1 MASRSN
7 EPIETWE
14 SGDTIRAY
22 LLLSRKEERQDRN
35 GRKYL
40 DMQVT
45 DATGSMAAKVW
56 ADSPAMQ
63 SEFETHDF
71 VAVKGSV
78 KLYREALQLSVD
90 NCRRV
95 SEEDRAHGFDETKL
109 IPSTDEDLD
118 DLWRRLNAIYPGK
131 IERPVLRRLAEE
143 TLAEHGEA
151 LRLHPAAKT
160 MHHAYLGGLIEHV
173 VSMAELALGVC
184 GHYRDIDRDL
194 VLIGVLFHDLGKLRE
209 IGAMPANDYTME
221 GRLVGH
227 TVIGRDLVLARCAAI
242 PDFPPDLQLLL
253 EHLVLSHQGKKEYS
267 APVEPMTSEAI
278 VLHFIDDLDAK
289 LNQLHNHRKQG
300 GGMQFLRGLG
310 RFIYL
315 DPVPKDEP
323 APAPSS
329 KVETQ
334 IETQVETQVETAP
347 SQDEA
352 RTEAQDEDQPQSSLF
367 ASPPSD

>member
-1 MASRSN
+1 MANRSN
-7 EPIETWE
+7 EPINTWE
-14 SGDTIRAY
+14 SGDSVRAY

-40 DMQVT
+40 DMQVS
-45 DATGSMAAKVW
+45 DATGMMAAKVW
-56 ADSPAMQ
+56 ADSPAMH
-63 SEFETHDF
+63 SEFEAHDF
-71 VAVKGSV
+71 VAIKGSV

-95 SEEDRAHGFDETKL
+95 TEEDRAHGFDETKL
-109 IPSTDEDLD
+109 IPSTDEDID
-118 DLWRRLNAIYPGK
+118 DLWQRLNAIYPGK
-131 IERPVLRRLAEE
+131 IERPVLRQLATE

-151 LRLHPAAKT
+151 LRLHPAAKA
-160 MHHAYLGGLIEHV
+160 MHHAYLGGLMEHV

-184 GHYRDIDRDL
+184 AHYRDVDRDL
-194 VLIGVLFHDLGKLRE
+194 VLIGVLFHDLGKLLE
-209 IGAMPANDYTME
+209 IGAMPANDYTMV

-227 TVIGRDLVLARCAAI
+227 TVIGRDLVRARCAAI
-242 PDFPPDLQLLL
+242 PDFPPEFQLLL

-267 APVEPMTSEAI
+267 APVEPMTAEAI

-315 DPVPKDEP
+315 DPVPKEGETKADTPP
-323 APAPSS
+323 AHDQAP
-329 KVETQ
+329 E
-334 IETQVETQVETAP
+334 
-347 SQDEA
+347 
-352 RTEAQDEDQPQSSLF
+352 EAQPQTNLF
-367 ASPPSD
+367 AGSESEKPPSR

>member
-1 MASRSN
+1 MTNRSN
-7 EPIETWE
+7 EPMATWE
-14 SGDTIRAY
+14 SGDSVRAY
-22 LLLSRKEERQDRN
+22 LLISRKEERQDRN

-56 ADSPAMQ
+56 ADSAAMNNQ
-63 SEFETHDF
+63 FEAHDF
-71 VAVKGSV
+71 VALKGNV
-78 KLYREALQLSVD
+78 KLYRDSLQLSVTD
-90 NCRRV
+90 CRGITAQ
-95 SEEDRAHGFDETKL
+95 DRAHGFDETKL
-109 IPSTDEDLD
+109 IPSTDEDID

-131 IERPVLRRLAEE
+131 IERPLLRRLAAE
-143 TLAEHGEA
+143 TLEEHGEA

-160 MHHAYLGGLIEHV
+160 MHHAYLGGLLEHV
-173 VSMAELALGVC
+173 VSMAELTLGVC
-184 GHYRDIDRDL
+184 DHYREVDRDL
-194 VLIGVLFHDLGKLRE
+194 VLIGVLFHDLGKLLE
-209 IGAMPANDYTME
+209 IGAMPANDYTRV

-242 PDFPPDLQLLL
+242 PEFPPELQLLL

-267 APVEPMTSEAI
+267 APVEPMTAEAI

-315 DPVPKDEP
+315 DPVPKD
-323 APAPSS
+323 
-329 KVETQ
+329 
-334 IETQVETQVETAP
+334 
-347 SQDEA
+347 
-352 RTEAQDEDQPQSSLF
+352 AQDLVSPVPSAEDETPPQSSLF
-367 ASPPSD
+367 TAPPSADT